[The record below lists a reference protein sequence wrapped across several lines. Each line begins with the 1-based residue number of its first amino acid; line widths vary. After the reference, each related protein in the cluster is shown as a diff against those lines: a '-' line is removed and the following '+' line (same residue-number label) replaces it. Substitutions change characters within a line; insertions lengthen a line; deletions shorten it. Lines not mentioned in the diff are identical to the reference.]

1 MSERRSTEHESES
14 EDTDRESDISVTE
27 TTKQTLSQ
35 TSESTQTSVPR
46 SAIDQA
52 RHIAATADRVVVK
65 AGTNS
70 LTDSTSNLDDE
81 KLDKLVD
88 DIADLIEHDKEVILV
103 SSGAIGA
110 GKGRAGYAADDTV
123 EESQALS
130 TIGQSHLMR
139 RYTESFER
147 YGLTVAQI
155 LITDHDLEDMERFT
169 NFKNTIETLLSWD
182 VIPIINENDAVATEE
197 IRIGDNDMLS
207 SSLAIGVESDLLV
220 ILTDVGGVYTGNP
233 KENTNATRINA
244 VGANYDEV
252 ESIIA
257 VSSESKFGGIQTKV
271 RGARAVSEHGI
282 PAIIARSTESDV
294 LQRIAT
300 EISVGT
306 IFVPVDNQTKTETE

>member
-14 EDTDRESDISVTE
+14 EDTDRESDNSVTE
-27 TTKQTLSQ
+27 TTKQTFSQ

-306 IFVPVDNQTKTETE
+306 IFVPVDNQTKTDND

>member
-306 IFVPVDNQTKTETE
+306 IFVPFE